1 MPFPLNGFE
10 THGHYTTLIFWQAWP
25 EITSQ
30 SIVRPIFGC
39 NILWYPSF
47 PAMKHLLRI
56 RIFLKPY
63 FWQILLTLLML
74 LILTGLSL
82 VVPRIIRSVIDDGLA
97 RGASRYLLRSALLL
111 LGLGLVSAILNLGN
125 RYWSEWIAARVGYD
139 LRNRMYDHIQYLPF
153 TYHDHA
159 QSGQLISR
167 CIEDVRSIERF
178 AGGAVTDLIRF
189 ILLAIG
195 IISIMLTDNTK
206 LAIIALLPMIPLVL
220 MTSSFGTKIGK
231 LFFAVDNAVG
241 DVSNRLQENV
251 VGVQVVR
258 AFAREGYEVK
268 RFETAN
274 QQVFQTW
281 VYVIDEWA
289 KIMPTTNFLTT
300 ISVILI
306 LWFGGQMVMNGT
318 LTVGEIVAFNAYI
331 LMLAEPAQQLTGL
344 VNAGGEAAA
353 GAQRVFE
360 VLDTKPAIQTPKD
373 AVKLDLLRGQVAFC
387 NVGLKYQD
395 ERTASL
401 SEINL
406 QVEPNRIVALIGQT
420 GSGKTSLVNL
430 IPRFYDVTEGS
441 VLVDG
446 VDVREMDLVSLRKQ
460 IGIVLQ
466 TSLLFSDTIQA
477 NIAYG
482 HPEATMDEIIA
493 AAKAAQAH
501 EFIES
506 FTNGYDT
513 IVGERGVTLSGG
525 QRQRVAIAR
534 ALLMNP
540 RILILDDSTS
550 SVDTQTEK
558 LIQAAL
564 DALMEGRTTFVI
576 AHRLSTVRRADMIL
590 VMDKGQIVERGTHNE
605 LLARGGLYKEI
616 YDLQLIDHTKF
627 AEEMEEL
634 QEENTLQVKE
644 HDEM

>member
-1 MPFPLNGFE
+1 
-10 THGHYTTLIFWQAWP
+10 
-25 EITSQ
+25 
-30 SIVRPIFGC
+30 
-39 NILWYPSF
+39 
-47 PAMKHLLRI
+47 MKHLLRI

-63 FWQILLTLLML
+63 FWQILATLLIL

-82 VVPRIIRSVIDDGLA
+82 IVPRIIRSVIDDGLA
-97 RGASRYLLRSALLL
+97 RGQRLYLIRSAFLL

-167 CIEDVRSIERF
+167 CIEDVRAIERF

-189 ILLAIG
+189 ILLTVG
-195 IISIMLTDNTK
+195 ILYIMLSDNPK
-206 LAIIALLPMIPLVL
+206 LATIALLPMIPLVL

-231 LFFAVDNAVG
+231 LFFDVDNAVG
-241 DVSNRLQENV
+241 EVSNRLQENV

-258 AFAREGYEVK
+258 AFAREDYEIQ
-268 RFETAN
+268 RFDTAN
-274 QQVFQTW
+274 RKVVQTW

-289 KIMPTTNFLTT
+289 KIMPTTNWLTT
-300 ISVILI
+300 ISIILI

-318 LTVGEIVAFNAYI
+318 LTIGAIVAFNVYI

-360 VLDTKPAIQTPKD
+360 VLDTQPAIQSPAS
-373 AVKLDLLRGQVAFC
+373 AVKTDTLRGQVEFC
-387 NVGLKYQD
+387 DAGLKYQD
-395 ERTASL
+395 EKTASL
-401 SEINL
+401 RGINL
-406 QVEPNRIVALIGQT
+406 QVEPNRIVALIGPT

-446 VDVREMDLVSLRKQ
+446 VDVRERDLVALRKQ

-466 TSLLFSDTIQA
+466 TSLLFSDSITA

-482 HPEATMDEIIA
+482 RPDATTDEIVA

-501 EFIES
+501 EFIEG
-506 FTNGYDT
+506 FTNGYET

-558 LIQAAL
+558 LIQSAL
-564 DALMEGRTTFVI
+564 DTLMEGRTTFVI
-576 AHRLSTVRRADMIL
+576 AHRLSTVRRADTIL

-605 LLARGGLYKEI
+605 LLAGGGLYKEI
-616 YDLQLIDHTKF
+616 YDLQLVDHAKF
-627 AEEMEEL
+627 SEEMDEL
-634 QEENTLQVKE
+634 QEENIMQVKE

>member
-1 MPFPLNGFE
+1 
-10 THGHYTTLIFWQAWP
+10 
-25 EITSQ
+25 
-30 SIVRPIFGC
+30 
-39 NILWYPSF
+39 
-47 PAMKHLLRI
+47 
-56 RIFLKPY
+56 
-63 FWQILLTLLML
+63 ML
-74 LILTGLSL
+74 LILTGLNL
-82 VVPRIIRSVIDDGLA
+82 VVPRIIQSVIDHGLA
-97 RGASRYLLRSALLL
+97 RGETRYLIQSALLL
-111 LGLGLVSAILNLGN
+111 LGLGLASAILNLGN
-125 RYWSEWIAARVGYD
+125 RYLSEWIAARVGYD

-178 AGGAVTDLIRF
+178 AGGAVADLVRF
-189 ILLAIG
+189 AFLTVGILY
-195 IISIMLTDNTK
+195 IMLTDNTR
-206 LAIIALLPMIPLVL
+206 LAVIALLPMLPLIL
-220 MTSSFGTKIGK
+220 MTSSFGTKIGG

-241 DVSNRLQENV
+241 EVSNRLQENV

-258 AFAREGYEVK
+258 AFAREDYEIK

-274 QQVFQTW
+274 MAVFRTW
-281 VYVIDEWA
+281 VRVIDEWSR
-289 KIMPTTNFLTT
+289 IMPTTNWLTAVS
-300 ISVILI
+300 IILI
-306 LWFGGQMVMNGT
+306 LWFGGQMIMDGS
-318 LTVGEIVAFNAYI
+318 LTIGAIVAFNVYI

-353 GAQRVFE
+353 GSQRVFE
-360 VLDTKPAIQTPKD
+360 VLDTHPAIHSPRD
-373 AVKLDLLRGQVAFC
+373 AENLDTLRGEVEFRDVA
-387 NVGLKYQD
+387 LKYQD
-395 ERTASL
+395 EKTASL
-401 SEINL
+401 SGISFR
-406 QVEPNRIVALIGQT
+406 VEPNRIVALIGQT
-420 GSGKTSLVNL
+420 GSGKTSFVNL
-430 IPRFYDVTEGS
+430 IPRFYDVTEGC

-446 VDVREMDLVSLRKQ
+446 RDVREVDLVSLRRQ

-466 TSLLFSDTIQA
+466 TSLLFSDTIKA

-482 HPEATMDEIIA
+482 RPTATLEEIIA

-501 EFIES
+501 EFIEG
-506 FTNGYDT
+506 FTNGYET
-513 IVGERGVTLSGG
+513 VVGERGVTLSGG

-590 VMDKGQIVERGTHNE
+590 VMDKGQIVERGTHAE
-605 LLARGGLYKEI
+605 LLGRGGLYKEI
-616 YDLQLIDHTKF
+616 HDLQLVDHARF
-627 AEEMEEL
+627 SEEMDEL
-634 QEENTLQVKE
+634 QEEEVLPLKE

>member
-1 MPFPLNGFE
+1 
-10 THGHYTTLIFWQAWP
+10 
-25 EITSQ
+25 
-30 SIVRPIFGC
+30 
-39 NILWYPSF
+39 
-47 PAMKHLLRI
+47 MKHLLRI

-63 FWQILLTLLML
+63 LWQILLTLLL
-74 LILTGLSL
+74 LLVLTGLSL
-82 VVPRIIRSVIDDGLA
+82 VVPRIIRSVVDEGLA
-97 RGASRYLLRSALLL
+97 RGETGHLIRSALLL
-111 LGLGLVSAILNLGN
+111 LGLGLFSAVLNLGN

-167 CIEDVRSIERF
+167 CIEDVRAIERF

-189 ILLAIG
+189 ILLAVG
-195 IISIMLTDNTK
+195 IITIMIMDNAR
-206 LAIIALLPMIPLVL
+206 LAVIALLPIIPLTL
-220 MTSSFGTKIGK
+220 MTASFGTKIGK
-231 LFFAVDNAVG
+231 LFFDVDNAVG

-258 AFAREGYEVK
+258 AFAREPHETQ

-274 QQVFQTW
+274 KQVFQTW
-281 VYVIDEWA
+281 VYVIDEWS
-289 KIMPTTNFLTT
+289 KIMPTTNWLTT
-300 ISVILI
+300 VSVILI
-306 LWFGGQMVMNGT
+306 LWFGGQMVMDGT
-318 LTVGEIVAFNAYI
+318 LTIGAIVAFNAYI

-360 VLDTKPAIQTPKD
+360 VLDTKPSIESPAN
-373 AVKLDLLRGQVAFC
+373 ASRLESLRGEVEFRSVA
-387 NVGLKYQD
+387 LKYQD
-395 ERTASL
+395 ERTHSL
-401 SEINL
+401 SDIDL
-406 QVEPNRIVALIGQT
+406 RVEPNQLVALIGPT

-446 VDVREMDLVSLRKQ
+446 KDVRDVDLVALRKQ

-466 TSLLFSDTIQA
+466 TSLLFSDTIKA

-482 HPEATMDEIIA
+482 RPEASMDEVLA
-493 AAKAAQAH
+493 AARAAQAH
-501 EFIES
+501 EFIEG

-558 LIQAAL
+558 LIQSAL
-564 DALMEGRTTFVI
+564 DTLMEGRTTFVI
-576 AHRLSTVRRADMIL
+576 AHRLSTVRRADLIL
-590 VMDKGQIVERGTHNE
+590 VMEDGRIVERGTHDE
-605 LLARGGLYKEI
+605 LLRRGGLYKEI
-616 YDLQLIDHTKF
+616 HDLQLIDHAKF
-627 AEEMEEL
+627 SEEMEEL
-634 QEENTLQVKE
+634 QEEKIMQMKE

>member
-1 MPFPLNGFE
+1 
-10 THGHYTTLIFWQAWP
+10 
-25 EITSQ
+25 
-30 SIVRPIFGC
+30 
-39 NILWYPSF
+39 
-47 PAMKHLLRI
+47 MKHLLRT
-56 RIFLKPY
+56 RIFLQPY
-63 FWQILLTLLML
+63 FWQILATLFML
-74 LILTGLSL
+74 LTLTGLNL
-82 VVPRIIRSVIDDGLA
+82 IVPRIIQTVIDKGLVQ
-97 RGASRYLLRSALLL
+97 GETSSLVQSALLL
-111 LGLGLVSAILNLGN
+111 LGLGLASAILSLGN
-125 RYWSEWIAARVGYD
+125 RYGSEWIAARVGYD
-139 LRNRMYDHIQYLPF
+139 LRNRMYDHIQHLPF
-153 TYHDHA
+153 TYHDHV

-178 AGGAVTDLIRF
+178 AGGSLGDLVRF
-189 ILLAIG
+189 VLLTVG
-195 IISIMLTDNTK
+195 VLYIMLSANIT
-206 LAIIALLPMIPLVL
+206 LAVIALLPMMPLIL
-220 MTSSFGTKIGK
+220 MTSIFGTKIGG

-241 DVSNRLQENV
+241 EVSNRLQENV

-258 AFAREGYEVK
+258 AFAREEYETK
-268 RFETAN
+268 RFTDAN
-274 QQVFQTW
+274 KVVFRTW
-281 VYVIDEWA
+281 VKVIDEWS
-289 KIMPTTNFLTT
+289 KIMPTTNWLTA
-300 ISVILI
+300 ISIILI
-306 LWFGGQMVMNGT
+306 LWFGGQMVMEGT
-318 LTVGEIVAFNAYI
+318 LTIGAIVAFNAYI

-360 VLDTKPAIQTPKD
+360 VLDVEPAIQSIAD
-373 AVKLDLLRGQVAFC
+373 AVRLDTLRGGVEFRD
-387 NVGLKYQD
+387 VGLKYKD
-395 ERTASL
+395 EKTASL
-401 SEINL
+401 DGISL
-406 QVEPNRIVALIGQT
+406 RVEPNRIVALIGQT
-420 GSGKTSLVNL
+420 GSGKTSFVNL
-430 IPRFYDVTEGS
+430 IPRFYDVTEGF

-466 TSLLFSDTIQA
+466 TSLLFSDTIKG

-482 HPEATMDEIIA
+482 RPNATMDEIVA

-501 EFIES
+501 EFIEG
-506 FTNGYDT
+506 FTHGYDT

-590 VMDKGQIVERGTHNE
+590 VMDKGRIVERGTHAE
-605 LLARGGLYKEI
+605 LLKRGGLYKEI
-616 YDLQLIDHTKF
+616 HDLQLIDHARF

-634 QEENTLQVKE
+634 QEESIVSLKE
-644 HDEM
+644 HGEM